1 MDIKILIAAHKK
13 YWLPDDP
20 VYFPL
25 QVGAEGKNG
34 LGITKDDSG
43 DNISNKN
50 PYFCELTGLYW
61 AWKNLS
67 CDYIG
72 LCHYRRYFAHNGIY
86 TSPEKMKRLILKQ
99 EDYVDIFKN
108 YDIILPPKHRIR
120 DKTVKEQYAKSHNVR
135 DLDEAIK
142 IIIEKYPDY
151 EDTVNSFFHQSEI
164 YYYNMFAMKKCYF
177 DNYCSWI
184 FDILFTL
191 EQTIDISSYDAHQ
204 SRVYGF
210 LAERL
215 FNVWINQQ
223 DLKIKNVPVV
233 FLEEKKRS
241 LWVNTKRYFSQMCL

>member
-1 MDIKILIAAHKK
+1 MDIKILVAAHKK
-13 YWLPDDP
+13 SWLPDDP

-25 QVGAEGKNG
+25 QVGAEGRKDLG
-34 LGITKDDSG
+34 LIRDNTG
-43 DNISNKN
+43 DNISIKN

-86 TSPEKMKRLILKQ
+86 TSPEKMKKLIFKQ
-99 EDYVDIFKN
+99 EDYADILKD
-108 YDIILPPKHRIR
+108 YDIILPPQHRIK
-120 DKTVKEQYAKSHNVR
+120 DKTVREQYGKNHNIR

-151 EDTVNSFFHQSEI
+151 RNAVNSFLGQNRI
-164 YYYNMFAMKKCYF
+164 YYYSMFVMKKTCF
-177 DNYCSWI
+177 DSYCSWI

-191 EQTIDISSYDAHQ
+191 EKRIDISSYDTYQ

-223 DLKIKNVPVV
+223 HLKIKNVPVV

-241 LWVNTKRYFSQMCL
+241 RWVNMKRYFSQMRL

>member
-1 MDIKILIAAHKK
+1 MDIKILVVAHKK
-13 YWLPDDP
+13 SWLPDDP

-25 QVGAEGKNG
+25 QVGAEGKKDLG
-34 LGITKDDSG
+34 LTKDNTG
-43 DNISNKN
+43 DNISIKN

-86 TSPEKMKRLILKQ
+86 TSPSKMKKLIFKRQ
-99 EDYVDIFKN
+99 DYVDILNN
-108 YDIILPPKHRIR
+108 YDIILPPKHRIKN
-120 DKTVKEQYAKSHNVR
+120 KTVKEQYAKSHNIH

-142 IIIEKYPDY
+142 IILEKYPDY
-151 EDTVNSFFHQSEI
+151 KDTVNRFFNQNEI
-164 YYYNMFAMKKCYF
+164 YYYNMFVMKKSYF

-191 EQTIDISSYDAHQ
+191 EKRIDISSYDTHQ

-223 DLKIKNVPVV
+223 YLKIKNVPVV
-233 FLEEKKRS
+233 FLEEQERS
-241 LWVNTKRYFSQMCL
+241 WWVNMKRYFSQKSL